1 MHDKIKP
8 RKGVIDMN
16 NYVILTD
23 SCCDLTKE
31 QLSAL
36 DVASLSLEVLID
48 SADPIYNDEVD
59 IEEFYKKLR
68 EKGKITTSAIGM
80 DRFTEFFEGYLKNG
94 VDVLY
99 LGFSSG
105 LSGTYNA
112 AFVAAQE
119 LAEKYPDRKIYTVD
133 TLCASLGQGLFVHL
147 AAKQRLDGKSIDE
160 VYEWA
165 KEKRYNL
172 CHWFTVDD
180 LFFLKRG
187 GRVNAATAVM
197 GTMLS
202 IKPVL
207 HVDFKG
213 KLINVSKARGR
224 KASIDTLFENMKA
237 TVIAPETQVTYICHG
252 DCIAD
257 AEYLAK
263 RMKEELGVPEVIIG
277 YTGPV
282 IAAHSGPGTLAVFY
296 LGTER

>member
-1 MHDKIKP
+1 
-8 RKGVIDMN
+8 MN
-16 NYVILTD
+16 DYVILTD
-23 SCCDLTKE
+23 SCCDLTGA
-31 QLSAL
+31 QLSELEVSAL
-36 DVASLSLEVLID
+36 DLEVIID
-48 SADPIYNDEVD
+48 GGEPILDNE
-59 IEEFYKKLR
+59 INLEEFYKKLR
-68 EKGKITTSAIGM
+68 QKGKVTTSAIGM

-94 VDVLY
+94 TDLLY

-119 LAEKYPDRKIYTVD
+119 LAEKYPDRKVYTVD
-133 TLCASLGQGLFVHL
+133 SLCAALGQGLFVYH
-147 AAKQRLDGKSIDE
+147 AAKQRLAGKTIDE

-197 GTMLS
+197 GTMLA

-213 KLINVSKARGR
+213 KLINVSKAKGR
-224 KASIDTLFENMKA
+224 RASLDTLFENMKA
-237 TVIAPETQVTYICHG
+237 TVTDPETQTVFIGHG

-257 AEYLAK
+257 AEYLAE
-263 RMKEELGVPEVIIG
+263 RMKKELCVPEVVIG
-277 YTGPV
+277 YIGAV
-282 IAAHSGPGTLAVFY
+282 IGTHSGPGTLAIFY

>member
-1 MHDKIKP
+1 MKD
-8 RKGVIDMN
+8 
-16 NYVILTD
+16 YVILTD
-23 SCCDLTKE
+23 SCCDLTQE
-31 QLSAL
+31 QLSDSGITAIDLEIIIDNGDPVFNKDL
-36 DVASLSLEVLID
+36 D
-48 SADPIYNDEVD
+48 PK
-59 IEEFYKKLR
+59 EFYQKLR
-68 EKGKITTSAIGM
+68 QKGSVSTSAVSM
-80 DRFTEFFEGYLKNG
+80 DRFTEFFEGFLKDG

-112 AFVAAQE
+112 AFVASQE
-119 LAEKYPDRKIYTVD
+119 LSEKYPDRKVYTVD
-133 TLCASLGQGLFVHL
+133 TLCASLGQGLFVYL
-147 AAKQRLDGKSIDE
+147 AAKEKAAGKTIDE
-160 VYEWA
+160 LYEWA
-165 KEKRYNL
+165 KEQRYHL

-202 IKPVL
+202 IKPIL

-224 KASIDTLFENMKA
+224 KAALDTLVANTKA
-237 TVIAPETQVTYICHG
+237 TIIAPETQTMFICHG
-252 DCIAD
+252 DCIED
-257 AEYLAK
+257 AEYVAEKLK
-263 RMKEELGVPEVIIG
+263 SELGVPEVIIG

-282 IAAHSGPGTLAVFY
+282 IGAHSGPGTLAVFY

>member
-1 MHDKIKP
+1 
-8 RKGVIDMN
+8 MN
-16 NYVILTD
+16 NYVLITD
-23 SCCDLTKE
+23 SCSDLTPEQMKE
-31 QLSAL
+31 L
-36 DVASLSLEVLID
+36 DVKHLSLEVVID
-48 SADPIYNDEVD
+48 GGDPILQDD
-59 IEEFYKKLR
+59 IDIAEFYEKLR
-68 EKGKITTSAIGM
+68 QKGSVTTSAVTFE
-80 DRFTEFFEGYLKNG
+80 RFLELFDSILSEGK
-94 VDVLY
+94 DILY

-119 LAEKYPDRKIYTVD
+119 LAEKYPERKIYTVD
-133 TLCASLGQGLFVHL
+133 TLCASLGQGLFVYL
-147 AAKQRLDGKSIDE
+147 AAKQRLEGKSIDE
-160 VYEWA
+160 LYEWA
-165 KEKRYNL
+165 KEKRFNL

-224 KASIDTLFENMKA
+224 KASLDTLFENMKK
-237 TVIAPETQVTYICHG
+237 TVIAPETQTMFICHG

-257 AEYLAK
+257 AEYLAN
-263 RMKEELGVPEVIIG
+263 RMKTELGVPEVIIG

-282 IAAHSGPGTLAVFY
+282 IAAHSGPGTLAIFY
-296 LGTER
+296 MGTER